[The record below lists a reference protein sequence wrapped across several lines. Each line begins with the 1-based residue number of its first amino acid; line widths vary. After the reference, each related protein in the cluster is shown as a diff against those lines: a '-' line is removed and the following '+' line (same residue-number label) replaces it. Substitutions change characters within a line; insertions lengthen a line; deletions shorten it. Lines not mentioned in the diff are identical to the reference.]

1 MRYLCSSV
9 KRRLPSPVM
18 ILGGEK
24 APHHGWSLLRHT
36 VTSFPSSLAFLKRT
50 RELFKEIRD
59 AKGTFHAKI
68 DTIKEINGMELTEA
82 ETIKKG
88 WKNTQNY
95 IKKILMT
102 QITMMVYSVT

>member
-1 MRYLCSSV
+1 M
-9 KRRLPSPVM
+9 K
-18 ILGGEK
+18 
-24 APHHGWSLLRHT
+24 
-36 VTSFPSSLAFLKRT
+36 
-50 RELFKEIRD
+50 IRD

-95 IKKILMT
+95 IKKTLMT